1 MDKSD
6 TLCREIAEALDVTP
20 AELKAIQAVKER
32 AGKLRDAIELLEA
45 FQELRD
51 EEARRRCISYVK
63 SEAQQARAALYQ
75 TRHRTPFGQH

>member
-20 AELKAIQAVKER
+20 AEFKAIQTVKER
-32 AGKLRDAIELLEA
+32 AGKLRDAIELLEF
-45 FQELRD
+45 FQDLPD

-63 SEAQQARAALYQ
+63 SEVQQAKAATYKS
-75 TRHRTPFGQH
+75 RYKAAFGQH